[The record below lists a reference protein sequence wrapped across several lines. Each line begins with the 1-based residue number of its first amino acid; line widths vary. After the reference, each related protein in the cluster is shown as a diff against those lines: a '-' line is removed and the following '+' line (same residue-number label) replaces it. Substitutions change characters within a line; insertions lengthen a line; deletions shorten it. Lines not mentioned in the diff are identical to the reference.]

1 MGIWDKK
8 TVDVIRQDTEHSEF
22 HKTLTAFNL
31 VLLGIGGI
39 IGAGIFVL
47 TGQAAAQYAGPAIVI
62 SFLISGFFCGC
73 AALCYAELASI
84 IPASGSAYTYAY
96 ATFGKLVAW
105 IIGWDLLLEY
115 LFGSSTVAVG
125 WSGYVSSF
133 LHDLGYTLPPSLSQA
148 PFVFTPGV
156 GWSSTGAWLN
166 LPASFLI
173 IFLTALVAIGIR
185 ESASLNNLV
194 VLIKVSVLLV
204 FLVFGAA
211 YITRENL
218 TPFIPENTG
227 ISGHYG
233 WSGIFRGA
241 AVIFF
246 AYIGFDC
253 LSTLAQETKNP
264 QRDLPKGIIGSLIVC
279 TILYVLVAFVLTGMV
294 HYSQLNVAQPIAV
307 ALDSTGGALRW
318 FAPFIKIGAIAGLST
333 ATLGLLLS
341 QPRILYTMS
350 KDGLLPKFF
359 STVHPRTKTPFN
371 STLVTGALAAI
382 VAGLFPIGLLGELV
396 SIGTLLAFFLVCVGV
411 LILRKTEPN
420 LPRPFKVPAVGIIA
434 TLGALGNLGQ
444 MIALPLDTWIRLG
457 AWLAIGLVIFFL
469 YSNKERCNIR

>member
-1 MGIWDKK
+1 MGLWDKK
-8 TVDVIRQDTEHSEF
+8 NIDLIRQDNERSEF

-73 AALCYAELASI
+73 AALCYAELASV
-84 IPASGSAYTYAY
+84 IPASGSVYTYAY
-96 ATFGKLVAW
+96 ATFGRFVAW
-105 IIGWDLLLEY
+105 IIGWDLILEY
-115 LFGSSTVAVG
+115 LFGSAAVAVG

-133 LHDLGYTLPPSLSQA
+133 LHDLGYTIPAALSQA
-148 PFVFTPGV
+148 PFTFTPDV
-156 GWSSTGAWLN
+156 GWSSTGALIN
-166 LPASFLI
+166 LPASLLVIALSALI
-173 IFLTALVAIGIR
+173 AIGIR
-185 ESASLNNLV
+185 ESATLNDIV
-194 VLIKVSVLLV
+194 VVIKVTVLIA
-204 FLVFGAA
+204 FLVLGAA
-211 YITRENL
+211 YITKENL

-227 ISGHYG
+227 VSGHYG

-253 LSTLAQETKNP
+253 LSTLALETKNP

-294 HYSQLNVAQPIAV
+294 HYSLLNVPQPIAV
-307 ALDSTGGALRW
+307 ALDSTQGALKW

-350 KDGLLPKFF
+350 HDGMLPKFF
-359 STVHPRTKTPFN
+359 GSVNPKTKTPFN
-371 STLVTGALAAI
+371 STIVVGVLAAI

-420 LPRPFKVPAVGIIA
+420 LNRPFKVPAVWIIA
-434 TLGALGNLGQ
+434 TLGAVGNLGQ
-444 MIALPLDTWIRLG
+444 MLALPLDTWIRL
-457 AWLAIGLVIFFL
+457 AVWLGIGLVIFFA
-469 YSNKERCNIR
+469 YANKRSH